1 MNAFVEGPITDED
14 KQLTDDYDK
23 YRKDIDN
30 DDLLDVQPIALPG
43 ESEAWEGK
51 NEGIFDRLLEYL
63 FYAWFIIGPPLLIFL
78 LYYFR
83 KYYKKH
89 KYIYS
94 SISLLVLLYILFQY
108 GGLLLAMMI

>member
-14 KQLTDDYDK
+14 KQ
-23 YRKDIDN
+23 RKDIDD

-51 NEGIFDRLLEYL
+51 NEGIFERLFEYL
-63 FYAWFIIGPPLLIFL
+63 FYAWFIIGPPLLLFL

-94 SISLLVLLYILFQY
+94 SISLITLLYILFHY
-108 GGLLLAMMI
+108 GSFLILMFGL

>member
-1 MNAFVEGPITDED
+1 MNAFEKGPITDED

-23 YRKDIDN
+23 YR

-51 NEGIFDRLLEYL
+51 NEGIFERLFEYL
-63 FYAWFIIGPPLLIFL
+63 FYAWFIIGPPLLLFL

-94 SISLLVLLYILFQY
+94 SISLLVLLYILFHY
-108 GGLLLAMMI
+108 GFFLIIMFGL